1 MSLRD
6 LRTYTFA
13 ALLTLVPLF
22 ALTTFVAP
30 DEAAAQGTGGSFGGG
45 DWSSG
50 GGGGGGG
57 GSDWGSGGGGGG
69 WSSGG
74 SDWGGSG
81 GGYTPSYGG
90 GGGGGGIGC
99 GGFCCIVIIIGFV
112 LVAMIISNRR
122 RGGGGPGMGGPGM
135 GGMGGPGMGG
145 MGGPGL
151 GGPGMPMGG
160 MGGMPMGGGYAGPN
174 AMYVT
179 SLSLGLDWRARAQ
192 LQAQLKR
199 LAETGDTRSPG
210 GLAQL
215 LSETVLALRRNEMAW
230 LYASYK
236 DEGAHAPQNA
246 QQVFSRIAQEYRSR
260 FQSELVR
267 GASGSLQQQDAPG
280 MTAKASEGEGTVV
293 VTIVLAS
300 RRPMQ
305 GFHVH
310 DAAQIRNALA
320 DRGAL
325 QGPQMVAL
333 EVIWSPAAENDR
345 MSTAE
350 LETVYPEL
358 KLIDPNSIAGRI
370 FCAYCNGPF
379 PAELLNC
386 THCGAPAE
394 ASKGRRSPRG

>member
-1 MSLRD
+1 MSRD
-6 LRTYTFA
+6 LRAYLVA
-13 ALLTLVPLF
+13 ALLTLVSLV
-22 ALTTFVAP
+22 ALTTFLSP
-30 DEAAAQGTGGSFGGG
+30 DAEAQSTGGSFGGG

-57 GSDWGSGGGGGG
+57 GGGDWGGGGGGG
-69 WSSGG
+69 WSTGG
-74 SDWGGSG
+74 TDWGSPGV
-81 GGYTPSYGG
+81 YTPSYGG
-90 GGGGGGIGC
+90 GGGGGGGPSCSACCC
-99 GGFCCIVIIIGFV
+99 GLVILGVIVV
-112 LVAMIISNRR
+112 LLVVANRR
-122 RGGGGPGMGGPGM
+122 RGGGGGGFPGGPGMGPGLGGPGMGPGLGGPGM
-135 GGMGGPGMGG
+135 GGMGG
-145 MGGPGL
+145 
-151 GGPGMPMGG
+151 
-160 MGGMPMGGGYAGPN
+160 YAGPD

-179 SLSLGLDWRARAQ
+179 VLSLGLDWRARAQ
-192 LQAQLKR
+192 LQGQLKR

-215 LSETVLALRRNEMAW
+215 LSETVLALRRNEMSW
-230 LYASYK
+230 LYAAYK
-236 DEGAHAPQNA
+236 DEGAHAPQSA
-246 QQVFSRIAQEYRSR
+246 QQVFARVAQEYRAR

-267 GASGSLQQQDAPG
+267 GASGQLQQQDAPA
-280 MTAKASEGEGTVV
+280 MQARASEGEGTVV
-293 VTIVLAS
+293 VTVVLAS

-310 DAAQIRNALA
+310 DAAQIRAALS
-320 DRGAL
+320 DRGGL

-394 ASKGRRSPRG
+394 ASKNRRSPRG

>member
-1 MSLRD
+1 
-6 LRTYTFA
+6 
-13 ALLTLVPLF
+13 
-22 ALTTFVAP
+22 
-30 DEAAAQGTGGSFGGG
+30 
-45 DWSSG
+45 
-50 GGGGGGG
+50 
-57 GSDWGSGGGGGG
+57 
-69 WSSGG
+69 
-74 SDWGGSG
+74 
-81 GGYTPSYGG
+81 
-90 GGGGGGIGC
+90 
-99 GGFCCIVIIIGFV
+99 
-112 LVAMIISNRR
+112 
-122 RGGGGPGMGGPGM
+122 
-135 GGMGGPGMGG
+135 
-145 MGGPGL
+145 
-151 GGPGMPMGG
+151 
-160 MGGMPMGGGYAGPN
+160 
-174 AMYVT
+174 
-179 SLSLGLDWRARAQ
+179 
-192 LQAQLKR
+192 
-199 LAETGDTRSPG
+199 
-210 GLAQL
+210 
-215 LSETVLALRRNEMAW
+215 MAW

-246 QQVFSRIAQEYRSR
+246 QQVFSRIAQEYRAR

-320 DRGAL
+320 DRGSL

-370 FCAYCNGPF
+370 FCAYCSGPF

-394 ASKGRRSPRG
+394 ASKGRRTPRG